1 MGQKE
6 ALSLNDDIKGVQ
18 LGMPARNFDKSKK
31 LTFTA
36 NLL

>member
-6 ALSLNDDIKGVQ
+6 ALSLNDHIKGAQ
-18 LGMPARNFDKSKK
+18 LVMPARNFDKNKK

>member
-6 ALSLNDDIKGVQ
+6 ALSLNDHTKGAQ
-18 LGMPARNFDKSKK
+18 LVMPARNFDKSKK